1 MRVPIPKMWIYSVM
15 VICSMNAPHP
25 LLSLIIPAYNEGERL
40 PTTLPPVFEFLEAQG
55 YPFEIII
62 VNNNSSDNTREI
74 ALAFAESRPYLRVID
89 EVTQGKGAAVRSG
102 MLAAKGEYLFMA
114 DADFSMPVEE
124 IAKFMPPHSHE
135 YDVAIGSRE
144 APGAVRYN
152 EPQYRHFMGRVFNF
166 YVKVL
171 AIPGFEDTQCGF
183 KCFKREVALDIL
195 PNQTINGWA
204 FDVELLFIALRRGYR
219 IIEIP
224 INWYYGENSR
234 VSPVRDTI
242 NMIREVLRIRFN
254 GAAGRYDRSPKSD
267 SVIPEIRQ

>member
-1 MRVPIPKMWIYSVM
+1 MSTPQ
-15 VICSMNAPHP
+15 P

-40 PTTLPPVFEFLEAQG
+40 PKTLPPVFDFLEAQP
-55 YPFEIII
+55 YSFEIILI
-62 VNNNSSDNTREI
+62 NNNSRDDTREI
-74 ALAFAESRPYLRVID
+74 ALEFARTRPYLRVLD
-89 EVTQGKGAAVRSG
+89 EPAQGKGAAVRTG
-102 MLAAKGEYLFMA
+102 MLAAEGEYLFMA

-124 IAKFMPPHSHE
+124 IAKFLPPNLAQ
-135 YDVAIGSRE
+135 YDIAIGSRE

-183 KCFKREVALDIL
+183 KCFRREVARDIL
-195 PNQTINGWA
+195 PGQTIDGWA

-219 IIEIP
+219 VIEVP
-224 INWYYGENSR
+224 IHWYYGENSR

-242 NMIREVLRIRFN
+242 NMIREVLRIRYN
-254 GAAGRYDRSPKSD
+254 GFIGRYDRSRLANPAVTKT
-267 SVIPEIRQ
+267 Q

>member
-1 MRVPIPKMWIYSVM
+1 MSSPQ
-15 VICSMNAPHP
+15 P

-40 PTTLPPVFEFLEAQG
+40 PKTLPPVFAFLEAQP
-55 YPFEIII
+55 YSFEVIL
-62 VNNNSSDNTREI
+62 VNNNSRDDTREI
-74 ALAFAESRPYLRVID
+74 ALQFAKTRPYLRVLD
-89 EVTQGKGAAVRSG
+89 EPAQGKGAAVRTG
-102 MLAAKGEYLFMA
+102 MLAAAGEYLFMA

-124 IAKFMPPHSHE
+124 IAKFLPPTLGQ

-183 KCFKREVALDIL
+183 KCFRREVAHDIL
-195 PNQTINGWA
+195 PNQTIDGWA

-219 IIEIP
+219 IIEVP
-224 INWYYGENSR
+224 VHWYYGENSR

-242 NMIREVLRIRFN
+242 NMIREVLRIRYN
-254 GAAGRYDRSPKSD
+254 GFIGRYDRA
-267 SVIPEIRQ
+267 RQSNPAVTKTQ

>member
-1 MRVPIPKMWIYSVM
+1 MS
-15 VICSMNAPHP
+15 AQQP

-40 PTTLPPVFEFLEAQG
+40 PKTLPQVFDFLESQH
-55 YPFEIII
+55 YPFEVIL
-62 VNNNSSDNTREI
+62 VNNNSRDNTRET
-74 ALAFAESRPYLRVID
+74 ALTFAATRPYLRVLD
-89 EVTQGKGAAVRSG
+89 ETTQGKGAAVRTG
-102 MLAAKGEYLFMA
+102 MLAATGEYLFMA

-124 IAKFMPPHSHE
+124 IAKFLPPQLSG

-183 KCFKREVALDIL
+183 KCFRREVARDIL
-195 PNQTINGWA
+195 PGQTINGWA

-219 IIEIP
+219 VVEVP
-224 INWYYGENSR
+224 VQWYYGENSR

-242 NMIREVLRIRFN
+242 NMIREVLRIRYN
-254 GAAGRYDRSPKSD
+254 GFIGRYDRPHRADRAVSKP
-267 SVIPEIRQ
+267 R